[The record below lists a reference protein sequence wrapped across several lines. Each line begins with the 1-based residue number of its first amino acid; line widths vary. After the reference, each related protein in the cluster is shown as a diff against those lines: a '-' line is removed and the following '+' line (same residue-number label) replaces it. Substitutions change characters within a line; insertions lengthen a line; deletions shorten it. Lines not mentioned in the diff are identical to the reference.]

1 MISKVLLIYTGGTI
15 GMNRNPLTGALEPF
29 DFEHLLSRV
38 PELAQFQTEIATYQ
52 FNPPIDSSDMSPKLW
67 TELAHIIADNYD
79 EYDGFV
85 ILHGTDTMAYTASAL
100 SFMLEGLTKPVIL
113 TGSQLPIGQLRTD
126 GKENLIT
133 SIEMAAAK
141 RADGTA
147 MVPEVG
153 IYFNGHLMRGNRT
166 TKQSADEFNAFES
179 FNYPHLADAG
189 VEITYHE
196 EYILPPP
203 TSLSSLHPSCVPSV
217 ASEHSS
223 SAPVTLRPQFKLDN
237 NVIIFSL
244 FPGIRED
251 LIRHI
256 IATPNLR
263 AIVMRTFGSGNA
275 PQSPWLINALREGTR
290 NGKIIINISQCLQ
303 GCVQMGRYDTG
314 YQLQEA
320 GVISGYDGTVEA
332 AVTKLMYLQGKY
344 ADPEAVRE
352 MMKKSIR
359 GEITV

>member
-1 MISKVLLIYTGGTI
+1 MKPQISNLKPQISKILLIYTGGTI
-15 GMNRNPLTGALEPF
+15 GMNHNPQTGALEPF

-67 TELAHIIADNYD
+67 TELAHIIADHYE

-100 SFMLEGLTKPVIL
+100 SFMLENLTKPVIL

-133 SIEMAAAK
+133 SIEIAAA
-141 RADGTA
+141 RRQDGTA

-166 TKQSADEFNAFES
+166 TKQSADEFDAFES

-189 VEITYHE
+189 VEITYHD
-196 EYILPPP
+196 EYIHRPSAIRLQNP
-203 TSLSSLHPSCVPSV
+203 SL
-217 ASEHSS
+217 
-223 SAPVTLRPQFKLDN
+223 TPQFRLDN

-263 AIVMRTFGSGNA
+263 AITPGCSA
-275 PQSPWLINALREGTR
+275 PCVKALAEARSSS
-290 NGKIIINISQCLQ
+290 ISVSACKAVWRWDATTLATNF
-303 GCVQMGRYDTG
+303 RKP
-314 YQLQEA
+314 A
-320 GVISGYDGTVEA
+320 SSA
-332 AVTKLMYLQGKY
+332 ATT
-344 ADPEAVRE
+344 AP
-352 MMKKSIR
+352 
-359 GEITV
+359 

>member
-1 MISKVLLIYTGGTI
+1 MTSKVLLIYTGGTI
-15 GMNRNPLTGALEPF
+15 GMNQNPLTGALEPF

-38 PELAQFQTEIATYQ
+38 PELALFQTEIATYQ

-67 TELAHIIADNYD
+67 TELAHIIADHYD

-85 ILHGTDTMAYTASAL
+85 VLHGTDTMAYTASAL

-133 SIEMAAAK
+133 SIEIAAAH

-179 FNYPHLADAG
+179 FNYPHLVDAG
-189 VEITYHE
+189 VNITYHRE
-196 EYILPPP
+196 RILKPDYAKPMTP
-203 TSLSSLHPSCVPSV
+203 HF
-217 ASEHSS
+217 
-223 SAPVTLRPQFKLDN
+223 RLDN

-256 IATPNLR
+256 IHTPNLK

-275 PQSPWLINALREGTR
+275 PQSPWLLNALREGTR
-290 NGKIIINISQCLQ
+290 NGKVIVNISQCLQ
-303 GCVQMGRYDTG
+303 GAVEMSRYDCG
-314 YQLQEA
+314 YHLQEA
-320 GVISGYDGTVEA
+320 GVISGKDMTVES
-332 AVTKLMYLQGKY
+332 AVTKLMFLQSHY
-344 ADPEAVRE
+344 PDDPDTVRHL
-352 MMKKSIR
+352 MTQSLR
-359 GEITV
+359 GEITAHP

>member
-1 MISKVLLIYTGGTI
+1 MTSKVILIYTGGTI
-15 GMNRNPLTGALEPF
+15 GMNQNPLTGALEPF

-52 FNPPIDSSDMSPKLW
+52 FNPPIDSSDMSPRLW
-67 TELAHIIADNYD
+67 TELAHIIADHYD

-85 ILHGTDTMAYTASAL
+85 VLHGTDTMAYTASAL
-100 SFMLEGLTKPVIL
+100 SFMLENLSKPVIL

-133 SIEMAAAK
+133 SIEIASA
-141 RADGTA
+141 RREDGTA

-189 VEITYHE
+189 VEIAYHDE
-196 EYILPPP
+196 FILKPQ
-203 TSLSSLHPSCVPSV
+203 TSR
-217 ASEHSS
+217 
-223 SAPVTLRPQFKLDN
+223 SAEGRLLPEGRKNLQPQFRLDN

-275 PQSPWLINALREGTR
+275 PQSPWLINALREGYR
-290 NGKIIINISQCLQ
+290 RGKVIINISQCLQ

-320 GVISGYDGTVEA
+320 GVVSGYDGTVEA
-332 AVTKLMYLQGKY
+332 AVTKLMYLQAKY
-344 ADPEAVRE
+344 DDPEQVRQ
-352 MMKKSIR
+352 MMRQSLR
-359 GEITV
+359 GEISM